1 MTAFKRSEM
10 RNCITHL
17 VLICLAGPQ
26 AVTAGL
32 RALTATQV
40 KHGGESATADNAD
53 IELEQAVREQR
64 VKYICGETRANP
76 MGSRQQVS
84 STTCSHSRCWRGGRF
99 EGLD

>member
-40 KHGGESATADNAD
+40 KHGGESARADNAD

-64 VKYICGETRANP
+64 VKYI
-76 MGSRQQVS
+76 
-84 STTCSHSRCWRGGRF
+84 GG
-99 EGLD
+99 